1 MCVSILLITAFM
13 VLWNMGHI
21 VCYSAGVMEHPPL
34 PAAATYRA
42 GGRHSPTR
50 SRPNFPG
57 PRFKT
62 FPKIIPDFSAIE
74 SRVRP
79 PLGSKLAP
87 PHCQGWKK
95 AAKQKVREK
104 NARWRELRPKKL
116 QTVLLL
122 HNGTG
127 RGATLCCKTET
138 KPFQQRQ
145 HLPKGCSPA
154 GLRKI
159 MFLTSDC
166 LDIM

>member
-1 MCVSILLITAFM
+1 MLHIVCEYIAYHCFYGTLEH
-13 VLWNMGHI
+13 MGHI
-21 VCYSAGVMEHPPL
+21 VRNSAGVMEHPPL

-42 GGRHSPTR
+42 GGTPFSHEVTSK
-50 SRPNFPG
+50 FPRT
-57 PRFKT
+57 RFKT

-95 AAKQKVREK
+95 TAKRKK
-104 NARWRELRPKKL
+104 NARWRERRPKKL

-127 RGATLCCKTET
+127 RGATSCCKTET

-145 HLPKGCSPA
+145 HLPNG
-154 GLRKI
+154 
-159 MFLTSDC
+159 
-166 LDIM
+166 